1 MPAVGATSVSETG
14 SRWTPADRTLLTVL
28 LLLALARSLAVILS
42 PLELGVDEAQYW
54 L

>member
-1 MPAVGATSVSETG
+1 MKANDQPISLKQPFSNGA
-14 SRWTPADRTLLTVL
+14 DHLTLLLILVVTTL
-28 LLLALARSLAVILS
+28 RTAALAIS